1 MGVCWRIESDGI
13 SAGGLLRGSHFQTRT
28 VFQIYTPTL
37 KSKMPFFAVGEEK
50 ASEMTHLTS
59 MFYDKDVVLCENNS
73 FGEVPYCII

>member
-1 MGVCWRIESDGI
+1 
-13 SAGGLLRGSHFQTRT
+13 
-28 VFQIYTPTL
+28 
-37 KSKMPFFAVGEEK
+37 MPLFAVAEEK